1 MSKSDK
7 ELERVKK
14 WWIGSLMTMLIV
26 LAGCGQEIEDPL
38 NWEVESFEYM
48 NQEKEMVSL
57 DDLKG
62 KVWMADF
69 VFTSCETVCPPMTY
83 NMTKLNEA
91 LEEEGVEDVQ
101 FVSFS
106 VDPTVDTPEKM
117 KEFMSGYDLSKADW
131 QFLSG
136 YSQDEIETFAQ
147 ENFKALVRK
156 PEEGTQVDHATYFY
170 LVDQE
175 GKIIKAYP
183 GFQDVPTEDI
193 INDIKILQKS

>member
-1 MSKSDK
+1 M
-7 ELERVKK
+7 KK

-48 NQEKEMVSL
+48 NQEKEIVSL

>member
-1 MSKSDK
+1 M
-7 ELERVKK
+7 KK

>member
-48 NQEKEMVSL
+48 NQEKEIVSL

>member
-48 NQEKEMVSL
+48 NQEEEMVSL

-183 GFQDVPTEDI
+183 GFQNVPTEDI

>member
-14 WWIGSLMTMLIV
+14 WWIGSLITMLIV

-48 NQEKEMVSL
+48 NQEEEMVSL

-183 GFQDVPTEDI
+183 GFQNVPTEDI

>member
-1 MSKSDK
+1 M
-7 ELERVKK
+7 KK
-14 WWIGSLMTMLIV
+14 WWIGSLITMLIV

-48 NQEKEMVSL
+48 NQEEEMVSL

-183 GFQDVPTEDI
+183 GFQNVPTEDI

>member
-1 MSKSDK
+1 
-7 ELERVKK
+7 
-14 WWIGSLMTMLIV
+14 MTMLIV

-48 NQEKEMVSL
+48 NQEEEMVSL

-117 KEFMSGYDLSKADW
+117 KEFMSGYDLAKADW

-147 ENFKALVRK
+147 ESFKALVRK

-170 LVDQE
+170 LVDEE

>member
-1 MSKSDK
+1 M
-7 ELERVKK
+7 ERVKK
-14 WWIGSLMTMLIV
+14 WWIGSLITMLIV

-48 NQEKEMVSL
+48 NQEEEMVSL

-183 GFQDVPTEDI
+183 GFQNVPTEDI